1 MCANQTID
9 RFVCSL
15 PVVVGAIEKFVWVY
29 AINLLTILKI
39 VNLCEKILAI
49 SISDS
54 CKGKTNGWLYIRYC
68 VNCRLC
74 NLCCKYL
81 YVV

>member
-39 VNLCEKILAI
+39 CQFVRKNTC
-49 SISDS
+49 DF
-54 CKGKTNGWLYIRYC
+54 NQ
-68 VNCRLC
+68 
-74 NLCCKYL
+74 
-81 YVV
+81 